1 MIPGS
6 STTNPRDEQEDP
18 PNRLR
23 ANSRHSRSSA
33 VSGVYQKPLGR
44 LERAMG
50 IEPTTRDG
58 PAFRRRIVDAEI
70 SDVPLANPKAT
81 ETFLLPHF
89 GHCSFAASCQ
99 R

>member
-1 MIPGS
+1 
-6 STTNPRDEQEDP
+6 
-18 PNRLR
+18 
-23 ANSRHSRSSA
+23 
-33 VSGVYQKPLGR
+33 
-44 LERAMG
+44 MG

-89 GHCSFAASCQ
+89 GHCSFAASCSEIVSVRSKVFSHCSQ
-99 R
+99 